1 MDCLSWNVR
10 GAANR
15 VTRLH
20 LKDLLRF
27 HKPSVFVLLETKVS
41 GPNAQ
46 KIADS
51 FKGWNCVR
59 SEAQGR
65 SGGIW
70 VFWRSSEVQ
79 IRVIQVH
86 HQFVHCWIT
95 QNGKFL
101 CLSSFIYAS
110 PCLSD
115 RNTLW
120 DNLNLLSNNINVP
133 WFLIG
138 DFNDIGSL
146 DDQRGGSQRYNK
158 RSINHKAQ
166 MDDCGLIDIG
176 FSGVR
181 FTWRRRFLSVRLDK
195 AYGNVHSRTFF
206 PEASVINLPYR
217 HSDHASILFKMNS
230 LVGQKALRPFRYL
243 MAWEDHSDF
252 KNVVRH
258 AWANLTSPV
267 LAATVF
273 KSNVTKWNREV
284 FGNIFSR
291 KHMILKRLAGVQR
304 AISEGCNDYLILL
317 ERSLQNELIDV
328 LRHEELL
335 WFQKS
340 RKQWL
345 TKGDR
350 NTKYF
355 HLSTI
360 IRRKQNKIEVIQLNN
375 GNWIYDLND
384 IRSHAF
390 NFYKNL
396 FLEDQ
401 PRSFVSCN
409 TTISFPHLSDCES
422 NDIFRPVSVEDIR
435 QALFDM
441 SPNKAPGI
449 DGLPAAFYQRHWGI
463 VKDSLCSFVLNCFS
477 GIEDIASVNQT
488 FLVLIPKIA
497 NPVSFLQFRSISLCN
512 VMYKLI
518 TKIIANRLQ
527 LLLPK
532 IIAPTQCSFVPG
544 EDESNKVFKVLWK
557 LKIPQCLKTFAWL
570 AVHGR
575 LLTNLERQRRHLI
588 DSGYCARCNQAD
600 ESVCH
605 VIRDCPLSA
614 NLWRDL
620 LPQDCCH
627 KLFNLNSVNW
637 FAGSLCKSDDF
648 FQVDNWRLKF
658 VVTASII
665 WEWRNKA
672 IFQND
677 FVLPRDKCDNIRRR
691 WDEIERGWSED
702 LNARSN
708 VEKLEVWIGWKEPK
722 TGWWKL
728 NSDGSRNV
736 ETNSIAAGGVIR
748 DGEGKW
754 CSGFV
759 HNIGKGSSFEAKLW
773 GVLSGLKLAI
783 DLRINKLMVE
793 ADCME
798 VVNMINNECPM
809 HHPSRILIRNIQR
822 LLSKFE
828 AVQIIHIHREGNRV
842 ADRLARKAHDGPL
855 GLNNLPEAPVEVIS
869 LLHEDNLRVCFPR
882 FIAT

>member
-15 VTRLH
+15 ATRFH

-27 HKPSVFVLLETKVS
+27 HKPLVFVLLETKVS

-70 VFWRSSEVQ
+70 VFWRSLEVQ

-86 HQFVHCWIT
+86 HQFVHCEIT

-120 DNLNLLSNNINVP
+120 DNLILLSNNINVP

-176 FSGVR
+176 FSGAR
-181 FTWRRRFLSVRLDK
+181 FTWRCRFLSVRLDK
-195 AYGNVHSRTFF
+195 AYGNVHSRTSF

-217 HSDHASILFKMNS
+217 HSDHAPILFKMNS

-243 MAWEDHSDF
+243 MVWEDYRDF

-304 AISEGCNDYLILL
+304 AISEGCNDYLFLL
-317 ERSLQNELIDV
+317 ERSLQNELIAV
-328 LRHEELL
+328 LRQEELL

-345 TKGDR
+345 TEGDR

-360 IRRKQNKIEVIQLNN
+360 IRRKQNKIEAIQLNN
-375 GNWIYDLND
+375 GNWIYDLNN

-422 NDIFRPVSVEDIR
+422 NDIFRPVSVEDFR
-435 QALFDM
+435 QTLFDM

-463 VKDSLCSFVLNCFS
+463 VKDSLCSFVLNCLS

-488 FLVLIPKIA
+488 LLVLIPKIA
-497 NPVSFLQFRSISLCN
+497 NPVSFMQFRPISLCN

-544 EDESNKVFKVLWK
+544 RQIIDNIVMAQEVIHSMRRKKGKQGYVAIKIDLEKAYDRLNWDFVAESMKHANIPVFWQNIVNKCLSTNSMQVLINGEMTDDFIPSRGVRQGDLISPYIFVLCMARLDHLLKDVVDSNKLKPIKLVRDGPNISHLFFADDIMIFLEADVSQILQFMEIMDLFCASYSQKINLQKSKLCVSKNVSDSLARSLSDACNIPLTNCLGKYLGVPLLHDRVKLSTFAETVNRMQSKLSSWKANSLSLAGRATLVQSVTSASPNHIMQTNMLPSGVLNKMEKMNRNFIWGNKDQKQKIHLVPWETICKPKDLGGIGIRQARDNNKVLLMK
-557 LKIPQCLKTFAWL
+557 L
-570 AVHGR
+570 
-575 LLTNLERQRRHLI
+575 
-588 DSGYCARCNQAD
+588 
-600 ESVCH
+600 
-605 VIRDCPLSA
+605 
-614 NLWRDL
+614 LWR
-620 LPQDCCH
+620 
-627 KLFNLNSVNW
+627 
-637 FAGSLCKSDDF
+637 
-648 FQVDNWRLKF
+648 
-658 VVTASII
+658 I
-665 WEWRNKA
+665 
-672 IFQND
+672 
-677 FVLPRDKCDNIRRR
+677 
-691 WDEIERGWSED
+691 
-702 LNARSN
+702 
-708 VEKLEVWIGWKEPK
+708 
-722 TGWWKL
+722 
-728 NSDGSRNV
+728 
-736 ETNSIAAGGVIR
+736 
-748 DGEGKW
+748 
-754 CSGFV
+754 
-759 HNIGKGSSFEAKLW
+759 
-773 GVLSGLKLAI
+773 
-783 DLRINKLMVE
+783 
-793 ADCME
+793 
-798 VVNMINNECPM
+798 
-809 HHPSRILIRNIQR
+809 
-822 LLSKFE
+822 
-828 AVQIIHIHREGNRV
+828 
-842 ADRLARKAHDGPL
+842 
-855 GLNNLPEAPVEVIS
+855 
-869 LLHEDNLRVCFPR
+869 
-882 FIAT
+882 